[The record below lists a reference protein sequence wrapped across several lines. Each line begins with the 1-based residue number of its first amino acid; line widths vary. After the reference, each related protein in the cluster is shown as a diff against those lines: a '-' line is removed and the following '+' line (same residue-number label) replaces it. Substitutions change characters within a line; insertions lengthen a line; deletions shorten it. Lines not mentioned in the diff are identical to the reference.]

1 MKVIL
6 RTLSPIHIG
15 GREQRLSPLEYVVS
29 DGRCF
34 IMNEDRL
41 SKDLLKRGKL
51 DSFLEQVRREG
62 RHFDLKVFLRRNG
75 LLQSDFLSSNSSYS
89 SRCPADLRRDLR
101 PFIRDG
107 FSRPYIPGSAIK
119 GVIRT
124 SLLYVILDRLDDST
138 RKQLLDDFVEARL
151 REFKKDPRGQRGFRW
166 FQERFK
172 QWFAQRLDQGIF
184 QKFEIRAKQT
194 RYDPHSDILR
204 VIKVSDSTSVGKEE
218 ATVEEIK
225 IFSVAARESPKRWSI
240 YAECIPEHTEFR
252 FELKVDQGILSDF
265 AKMNRDTKF
274 GLSFSAL
281 SEIIS
286 NPLEAVRRMTEDL
299 YNHERA
305 FFRSGMLPSE
315 ALEFDQTPD
324 FRIGWGTGLLGTSVD
339 LLLPEKIRQDLRN
352 ILFTERG
359 DAPAPKSR
367 RLIVKKQ
374 EKEKV
379 LGWLEAKIV

>member
-15 GREQRLSPLEYVVS
+15 GREQRLSPLEYVIS
-29 DGRCF
+29 EGRCF

-41 SKDLLKRGKL
+41 SEDLLKRGKL
-51 DSFLEQVRREG
+51 TPFLNQVQREG
-62 RHFDLKVFLRRNG
+62 RHFDLEVFLRRNG
-75 LLQSDFLSSNSSYS
+75 LVQSDFLSSNSSYS
-89 SRCPADLRRDLR
+89 SGCPVDLRRDLR

-124 SLLYVILDRLDDST
+124 SLLYVILDRLHEGR
-138 RKQLLDDFVEARL
+138 RKQLLDDFVEGKL
-151 REFKKDPRGQRGFRW
+151 REFKRDPRGQRGFRW

-172 QWFAQRLDQGIF
+172 QWFAQRLDQEIF
-184 QKFEIRAKQT
+184 QKFEIRTKQ
-194 RYDPHSDILR
+194 RGYDPHSDILR
-204 VIKVSDSTSVGKEE
+204 AIKVSDSTPVGKEE

-240 YAECIPEHTEFR
+240 YAECIPENTDFQ

-265 AKMNRDTKF
+265 AKMNVDTKF

-299 YNHERA
+299 YKHESE
-305 FFRSGMLPSE
+305 FFRSGMLPPE
-315 ALEFDQTPD
+315 ALQFDQMPN
-324 FRIGWGTGLLGTSVD
+324 FRIGWGIGLLGTSVD

-352 ILFTERG
+352 TLFTERG
-359 DAPAPKSR
+359 DTPAPKSR
-367 RLIVKKQ
+367 RLIVERKGKIRA
-374 EKEKV
+374 
-379 LGWLEAKIV
+379 LGWGNIGH